1 MLLAVLVL
9 AILHPKAQKELLRGA
24 VPDAIPEREGRLKN
38 VGAFDEHLL
47 EAPFLLCC
55 PWGGKNPCGKAI
67 SPVVAAQ

>member
-1 MLLAVLVL
+1 
-9 AILHPKAQKELLRGA
+9 